1 MLFFSMFTLH
11 SSLMSLAIETRH
23 LSYSFRYKRK
33 VVDDL
38 SLQVPQGSIY
48 GFLGPNG
55 AGKTTTMRLLT
66 SLLKTEEDNIFL
78 YGKSLLKNIPYIF
91 QNVSALIETPSLY
104 LHLSAIE
111 NLRVVATLR
120 GIENASISRIL
131 ETVGLEKHAK
141 RRVKEYSLGMK
152 QRLALG
158 IALLPDPDMLML
170 DEPANGLDPHGII
183 EMRELLIRLNKEQ
196 GKTIFVSSHI
206 LSEVEK
212 TCTHI
217 GIIHKGSLRFQGSM
231 DELRK
236 TAESKKAVFTID
248 QPQQWKDIINDRL
261 DRPVVFDHDH
271 FVTDI
276 TSRQEVSAVNAQLV
290 SLGVPVVNITAGGGL
305 EEWFLNMT
313 KK

>member
-1 MLFFSMFTLH
+1 
-11 SSLMSLAIETRH
+11 
-23 LSYSFRYKRK
+23 
-33 VVDDL
+33 
-38 SLQVPQGSIY
+38 
-48 GFLGPNG
+48 
-55 AGKTTTMRLLT
+55 
-66 SLLKTEEDNIFL
+66 
-78 YGKSLLKNIPYIF
+78 
-91 QNVSALIETPSLY
+91 
-104 LHLSAIE
+104 
-111 NLRVVATLR
+111 
-120 GIENASISRIL
+120 
-131 ETVGLEKHAK
+131 
-141 RRVKEYSLGMK
+141 
-152 QRLALG
+152 
-158 IALLPDPDMLML
+158 LLPDPDMLML